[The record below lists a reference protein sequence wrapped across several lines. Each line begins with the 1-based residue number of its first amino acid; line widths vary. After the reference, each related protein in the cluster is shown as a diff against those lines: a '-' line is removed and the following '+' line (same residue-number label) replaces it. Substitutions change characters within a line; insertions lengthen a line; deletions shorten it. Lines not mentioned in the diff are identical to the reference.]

1 MVLGSTRNPQVD
13 GLPHDFDGNQG
24 LGSEIHSFCQA
35 KCSLFLCF
43 FLKIGYPQVQWFII
57 NVHLKLATFEAM
69 AGGKI
74 CAIPYWWLYPHYM
87 FQLYITICIYV
98 YTHITMIDP
107 YYICI
112 YSMYIYI
119 YHQYIPITSP
129 YLFLVNSQPAI
140 VDSSPKAL
148 IHERIG
154 AIKLFTPSTAP
165 GLRPPSASG
174 KGWGTLVR
182 WC

>member
-35 KCSLFLCF
+35 KCSLFLCFF

-112 YSMYIYI
+112 YSMYIY
-119 YHQYIPITSP
+119 HQYIPITSP